1 MRKLKHFFRN
11 PLIKGFLS
19 ALAIAVFGYILLI
32 LTFLFD
38 ALYQNTIRRIIGLF
52 MPFNPD
58 SQLFWLPPLLHISFL
73 VIIMAISYFF
83 FRLKLKDIYKSTFMT
98 VPLMTLFITIG
109 LFLYQTPWIA
119 GIIIT
124 MLTLGIIYYLYNKK
138 QSWLYYYTLALTCVL
153 MLIIAIFQIEI

>member
-1 MRKLKHFFRN
+1 
-11 PLIKGFLS
+11 
-19 ALAIAVFGYILLI
+19 
-32 LTFLFD
+32 
-38 ALYQNTIRRIIGLF
+38 
-52 MPFNPD
+52 
-58 SQLFWLPPLLHISFL
+58 
-73 VIIMAISYFF
+73 
-83 FRLKLKDIYKSTFMT
+83 MT